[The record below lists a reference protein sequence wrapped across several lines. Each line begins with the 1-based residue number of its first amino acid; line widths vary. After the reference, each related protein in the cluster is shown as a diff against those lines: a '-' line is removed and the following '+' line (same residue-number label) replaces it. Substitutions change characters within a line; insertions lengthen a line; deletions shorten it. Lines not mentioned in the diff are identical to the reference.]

1 MASLTR
7 GVYYLLNYST
17 LDILSYKTKAANKS
31 TIEKQ
36 WYVVDAGEAPL
47 GRVCSEVARILR
59 GKHKTSF
66 TPHVDCG
73 DNVIVINADDLVLT
87 GKKMDRKEYI
97 RHTGYPGGQRITTPR
112 QEMQKSST
120 RVIESAVRG
129 MLPKNR
135 LGRRIFKNLFV
146 YEGSE
151 HPHEAQKPQKVTL
164 KK

>member
-1 MASLTR
+1 M
-7 GVYYLLNYST
+7 
-17 LDILSYKTKAANKS
+17 DILSYKTQSANKS

-73 DNVIVINADDLVLT
+73 DNVIVINADELILT
-87 GKKMDRKEYI
+87 GKKMDQKQYI
-97 RHTGYPGGQRITTPR
+97 RHTGYPGGQRVSTPR
-112 QEMQKSST
+112 DEMRKSST

-135 LGRRIFKNLFV
+135 LGRQIFKNLFV

-151 HPHEAQKPQKVTL
+151 HPHEAQQPQKISIT
-164 KK
+164 K

>member
-1 MASLTR
+1 M
-7 GVYYLLNYST
+7 
-17 LDILSYKTKAANKS
+17 DILSYKTQSANKS

-73 DNVIVINADDLVLT
+73 DNVIVINADNLILT
-87 GKKMDRKEYI
+87 GKKMDQKEYI
-97 RHTGYPGGQRITTPR
+97 RHTGYPGGQRVTTPR
-112 QEMQKSST
+112 QQMQKSST

-135 LGRRIFKNLFV
+135 LGRKIFKNLFV

-151 HPHEAQKPQKVTL
+151 HPHEAQQPQKISFT
-164 KK
+164 K

>member
-1 MASLTR
+1 
-7 GVYYLLNYST
+7 
-17 LDILSYKTKAANKS
+17 LDILSYKTQSANKS

-73 DNVIVINADDLVLT
+73 DNVIVINADDLILT
-87 GKKMDRKEYI
+87 GKKMDQKEYV
-97 RHTGYPGGQRITTPR
+97 RHTGYPGGQRVSTPR

-120 RVIESAVRG
+120 RVVESAVRG

-135 LGRRIFKNLFV
+135 LGRKIFKNLFV

-151 HPHEAQKPQKVTL
+151 HPHEAQQPQKISFT
-164 KK
+164 K

>member
-1 MASLTR
+1 
-7 GVYYLLNYST
+7 
-17 LDILSYKTKAANKS
+17 LDILSYKTQSANKS

-73 DNVIVINADDLVLT
+73 DNVIVINADDLILT
-87 GKKMDRKEYI
+87 GKKMDQKEYI
-97 RHTGYPGGQRITTPR
+97 RHTGYPGGQRVSTPR
-112 QEMQKSST
+112 QEMRKSST

-135 LGRRIFKNLFV
+135 LGRKIFKNLFV

-151 HPHEAQKPQKVTL
+151 HPHEAQQPQKISFT
-164 KK
+164 K

>member
-1 MASLTR
+1 
-7 GVYYLLNYST
+7 
-17 LDILSYKTKAANKS
+17 LDILSYKTQAANKS

-73 DNVIVINADDLVLT
+73 DNVIVINADNLILT
-87 GKKMDRKEYI
+87 GKKMDQKQYI
-97 RHTGYPGGQRITTPR
+97 RHTGYPGGQRFSTPR
-112 QEMQKSST
+112 QEIQKSST

-129 MLPKNR
+129 MLPKNK
-135 LGRRIFKNLFV
+135 LGRKIFKSLFV

-151 HPHEAQKPQKVTL
+151 HPHEAQQPKEISITK
-164 KK
+164 